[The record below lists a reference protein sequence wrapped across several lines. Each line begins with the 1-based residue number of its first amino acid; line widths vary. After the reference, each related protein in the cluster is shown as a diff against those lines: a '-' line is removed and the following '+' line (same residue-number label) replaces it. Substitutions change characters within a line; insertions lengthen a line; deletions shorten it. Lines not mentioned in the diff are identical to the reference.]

1 MSDITSA
8 YSDTIRFR
16 LSATNVDSLVL
27 LTEPIGWKD
36 DSLELDRHKDY
47 HGIFTSFTNNL
58 EFINEAKE
66 YIERAY
72 DNGGINE
79 NLILTKEI
87 LVEDGDDL
95 VFKTR
100 YTAIADFSTMVK
112 TQTRVTI
119 KFNSNNLAELIK
131 SHESDDFEIESSDP
145 DKPLTSIDGKTL
157 DTLVLDTTE
166 IKGRSILVSGES
178 IGIGGVYNGWGTSRK
193 NNTLITE
200 LISEGLPRHQAVVF
214 GSYNKDDLSGS
225 LPVTSDNL
233 IYTNVTS
240 SESVKKIT
248 LDVDLNFEVYDC
260 DTFLSVNFYKVRFYP
275 GSDVYSIIETKNIF
289 YINYAPD
296 FDGFG
301 FYNGKYSIQDSF
313 ETDVTWEDGIM
324 VGFVFGGTHNLDVGG
339 YYPPTGILSFSTVFK
354 PLLVNRFKINE
365 VAYFDSSPNLDVIFN
380 HDLSKRLLYIIT
392 GRNTA
397 YYSKYFGRT
406 ELGYI
411 QDGESGLIGVMSGL
425 WARAFDRKSEK
436 YKALTISL
444 KDQMESNRA
453 VFNTGI
459 GIETIN
465 LQERVREE
473 DLRYF
478 YQNEVVVRL
487 PNQIKDVKR
496 TVDNDLFFSGMSFGY
511 DKAGDYE
518 DSMGLDEPNTRTD
531 YVTPIRKST
540 KKYQKISKIRADEY
554 GMEFAR
560 RKPQS
565 TFPLEDTK
573 YDDSNWFL
581 DLKRVDDFGYEQRE
595 SYTDGLD
602 INDRLKV
609 PATGIYSPETFRSSF
624 FTPLRMLMRHAWVF
638 RSGLEKY
645 LGKDIKYISKDK
657 NSTLETH
664 AQEYWNQAKDKAYSE
679 SDDILVGDLNRS
691 RFLPEIVEFEHPVD
705 DELMEWING
714 KTELEYPEGSG
725 MIENVPNVYFKF
737 EYQNENGILE
747 RGYLLNLKPNK
758 EGKWQM
764 QLSNENI
771 IA

>member
-1 MSDITSA
+1 MSNITTA
-8 YSDTIRFR
+8 YSNTVIFR
-16 LSATNVDSLVL
+16 LTATNVDSLVL
-27 LTEPIGWKD
+27 LTEPIGWRD
-36 DSLELDRHKDY
+36 DDLELDRHKDY
-47 HGIFTSFTNNL
+47 HGIFTNFTNNL
-58 EFINEAKE
+58 EFINEAKA

-72 DNGGINE
+72 DIGGINA

-87 LVEDGDDL
+87 LIDNGTDL
-95 VFKTR
+95 IFKTR

-112 TQTRVTI
+112 SQTKVVI

-131 SHESDDFEIESSDP
+131 SHESDDFEIEIE
-145 DKPLTSIDGKTL
+145 KSIDGKTL
-157 DTLVLDTTE
+157 EPLVLDRTE
-166 IKGRSILVSGES
+166 IKGRRILVTGES
-178 IGIGGVYNGWGTSRK
+178 ISRTSGVEGIGFYTNVGSNG
-193 NNTLITE
+193 NNVTLITE
-200 LISEGLPRHQAVVF
+200 IVSIGAPRHQQVTDRYWKAFSADSNEV
-214 GSYNKDDLSGS
+214 NSG
-225 LPVTSDNL
+225 NL
-233 IYTNVTS
+233 LYTNATTPEPDNTIS
-240 SESVKKIT
+240 LAI
-248 LDVDLNFEVYDC
+248 DLNFEIRFC
-260 DTFLSVNFYKVRFYP
+260 DTWMVIEIYKLRYNS
-275 GSDVYSIIETKNIF
+275 GLGEYYSIDKKTVTTIDTSVTGVSSLVKVHNIKST
-289 YINYAPD
+289 Y
-296 FDGFG
+296 
-301 FYNGKYSIQDSF
+301 

-324 VGFVFGGTHNLDVGG
+324 VTFRFGGNFSLDLGG
-339 YYPPTGILSFSTVFK
+339 NGRPELI
-354 PLLVNRFKINE
+354 NRFKINE
-365 VAYFDSSPNLDVIFN
+365 VAHFDSSPNLEVIFN

-406 ELGYI
+406 ELGYKE
-411 QDGESGLIGVMSGL
+411 DGDGGLIGVMCGL

-436 YKALTISL
+436 YKSLTISL
-444 KDQMESNRA
+444 KDLIESNRA

-459 GIETIN
+459 GIETVG
-465 LQERVREE
+465 LEERLREE

-478 YQNEVVVRL
+478 YQNEVAVRL
-487 PNQIKDVKR
+487 PNQIKNVKR
-496 TVDNDLFFSGMSFGY
+496 MVDNDLFFSGMTFGY

-540 KKYQKISKIRADEY
+540 KKYQKTSKVRADEY

-581 DLKRVDDFGYEQRE
+581 DLKRPDTGLGYVQRE

-609 PATGIYSPETFRSSF
+609 PAIGIYSPETFRSSF

-664 AQEYWNQAKDKAYSE
+664 AQDYWNKALDKPYAE
-679 SDDILVGDLNRS
+679 SDDVVAGDLNRS
-691 RFLPEIVEFEHPVD
+691 RFLPEIVEFEHPVN
-705 DELMEWING
+705 DELMELISG
-714 KTELEYPEGSG
+714 TTELEYLGEK
-725 MIENVPNVYFKF
+725 ENIPNVYFKF
-737 EYQNENGILE
+737 EYLNENGILE

-771 IA
+771 IV